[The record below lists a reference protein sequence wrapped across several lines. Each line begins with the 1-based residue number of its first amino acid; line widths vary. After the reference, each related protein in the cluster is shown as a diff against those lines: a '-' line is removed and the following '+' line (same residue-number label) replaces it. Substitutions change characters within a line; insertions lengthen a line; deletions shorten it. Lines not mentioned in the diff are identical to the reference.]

1 MFKNFVYN
9 KTFKMI
15 SLLMILAIILT
26 FPTSTKYE
34 LNSNE
39 KSIKNN
45 VEVYLLNN
53 NNYIAKTNLTLNN
66 YGKIENIIELL
77 IIEGKYSD
85 LIPNKYKAILP
96 SETKILDIEE
106 KEDI

>member
-9 KTFKMI
+9 KTFKMV

-34 LNSNE
+34 LNSNG

-53 NNYIAKTNLTLNN
+53 NNYIAKTNITLNN
-66 YGKIENIIELL
+66 YGKI
-77 IIEGKYSD
+77 
-85 LIPNKYKAILP
+85 
-96 SETKILDIEE
+96 
-106 KEDI
+106 